1 MSTYQFFSLLIGTAQ
16 LILTGGNQKLDLNSY
31 KNFVI
36 DFHNP
41 LTNLMKNVLLDLPFS
56 RKCESEADYIGL
68 LLMAK
73 SCYNPEESI
82 KLWKRMAE
90 NSTEIEQNVN
100 SFLST
105 HPSHL
110 KRIAN
115 LRSWMPKARE
125 IFENSE
131 CEGLLFK
138 TFYNKA

>member
-16 LILTGGNQKLDLNSY
+16 LILTGGNQKLNVNSY

-41 LTNLMKNVLLDLPFS
+41 LTNLMKNILLDLPFS

-82 KLWKRMAE
+82 ELWKRMAQN
-90 NSTEIEQNVN
+90 NSNSQNLT

-105 HPSHL
+105 HPSHS
-110 KRIAN
+110 KRIEN
-115 LRSWMPKARE
+115 LR
-125 IFENSE
+125 
-131 CEGLLFK
+131 
-138 TFYNKA
+138 